1 MGRSAILLAALLA
14 AAAPGRPVPPDA
26 RPADLAAGERLDGL
40 HWADLGDVS
49 ADLRR
54 FYERHGGA
62 PAWTAGERPTPQ
74 ARAVARVLDAAE
86 SRGLD
91 AEDYQGGRWES
102 ALATLGAGLGS
113 PGEAAR
119 FDVALTASA
128 MRYAAAV
135 HRGRVSPSALG
146 HDLGARHQP
155 LDLAALAEGLGAS
168 PDPARDLAALEPAAP
183 AYRRLLKALARHRA
197 LADRLRDAP
206 PLPVPA
212 RPAAPGELCPELPRL
227 LERLAALGDLPAD
240 RAAAAAGPRYGP
252 EAAAAVRRFQ
262 RRHGLLDDGVLD
274 RRTVEALAVPPEAR
288 ARQIALALERWR
300 WVPDEIGPPAVVV
313 VVPTFSLAAADPLD
327 PLGEPVL
334 SMDAIVGGGGEETR
348 TPMLVARLEQ
358 VIFSPYWDVPRRIA
372 VEELAPRL
380 ERNPRWAAQQGYFVE
395 TPEGRRPAD
404 AAALELVRSGAAR
417 LRQKPGAASSL
428 GTVKF
433 VIPNPQDVYLH
444 GTSSPGLFRR
454 SERAL
459 SHGCVRVADPAGLA
473 GLLLRGQGWDRRRVE
488 EAMARDEPLAVDLE
502 TRPWVLLVYA
512 TAHADEAGVV
522 HLVPD
527 LYGHDARLERA
538 LAHVHR

>member
-1 MGRSAILLAALLA
+1 
-14 AAAPGRPVPPDA
+14 
-26 RPADLAAGERLDGL
+26 
-40 HWADLGDVS
+40 
-49 ADLRR
+49 
-54 FYERHGGA
+54 
-62 PAWTAGERPTPQ
+62 
-74 ARAVARVLDAAE
+74 
-86 SRGLD
+86 
-91 AEDYQGGRWES
+91 
-102 ALATLGAGLGS
+102 
-113 PGEAAR
+113 
-119 FDVALTASA
+119 
-128 MRYAAAV
+128 
-135 HRGRVSPSALG
+135 
-146 HDLGARHQP
+146 
-155 LDLAALAEGLGAS
+155 
-168 PDPARDLAALEPAAP
+168 
-183 AYRRLLKALARHRA
+183 
-197 LADRLRDAP
+197 
-206 PLPVPA
+206 
-212 RPAAPGELCPELPRL
+212 
-227 LERLAALGDLPAD
+227 
-240 RAAAAAGPRYGP
+240 
-252 EAAAAVRRFQ
+252 
-262 RRHGLLDDGVLD
+262 
-274 RRTVEALAVPPEAR
+274 VEALAVPPEAR

-313 VVPTFSLAAADPLD
+313 VVPTFSLAAADPRD

-334 SMDAIVGGGGEETR
+334 SMDAIVGGGDEETR
-348 TPMLVARLEQ
+348 TPMLLARLEQ
-358 VIFSPYWDVPRRIA
+358 VVFSPYWDVPQRIA

-404 AAALELVRSGAAR
+404 AEALELVRSGAAR

-433 VIPNPQDVYLH
+433 VMPNPQGVYLH

-502 TRPWVLLVYA
+502 ARPWVLLVYA